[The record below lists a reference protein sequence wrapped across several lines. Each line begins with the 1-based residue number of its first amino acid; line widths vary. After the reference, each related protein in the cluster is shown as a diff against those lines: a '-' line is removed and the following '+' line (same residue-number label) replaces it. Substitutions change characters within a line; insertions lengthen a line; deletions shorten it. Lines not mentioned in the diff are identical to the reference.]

1 MIVKLYIINLMIMFL
16 LFGGDLFNVKD
27 IIDQSV
33 LKWFRDY
40 ILKWEYVE
48 QLIVCDYIFIFR
60 ILFWELFDVVK
71 FFDWQEQKEWINIKI
86 NFEKLVD
93 WIDDLNLNGS
103 IFYWNIFYIFF
114 DWFKKNNE
122 KLIIE
127 FYFELIIFSLKM
139 VCWILKLEGVDKI
152 IYVLEYFVKK

>member
-139 VCWILKLEGVDKI
+139 VCWILKLEGVDRI

>member
-122 KLIIE
+122 KFIIE

-139 VCWILKLEGVDKI
+139 VCWILKLEGVDRI

>member
-122 KLIIE
+122 KLIIK

-139 VCWILKLEGVDKI
+139 VCWILKLEGVDRI

>member
-103 IFYWNIFYIFF
+103 ILYWNIFYIFF

-139 VCWILKLEGVDKI
+139 VCWILKLEGVDRI

>member
-33 LKWFRDY
+33 LKWFREY

-139 VCWILKLEGVDKI
+139 VCWILKLEGVDRI

>member
-48 QLIVCDYIFIFR
+48 QLIVCDYIFTFR

-139 VCWILKLEGVDKI
+139 VCWILKLEGVDRI

>member
-48 QLIVCDYIFIFR
+48 QLIVCDYIFTPR
-60 ILFWELFDVVK
+60 TLFWELFDVVK

-139 VCWILKLEGVDKI
+139 VCWILKLEGVDRI

>member
-114 DWFKKNNE
+114 DWFKNNNE

-139 VCWILKLEGVDKI
+139 VCWILKLEGVDRI

>member
-27 IIDQSV
+27 IIEQSV
-33 LKWFRDY
+33 LKWFRDF

-139 VCWILKLEGVDKI
+139 VCWILKLEGVDRI

>member
-127 FYFELIIFSLKM
+127 FYFEMIIFSLKM
-139 VCWILKLEGVDKI
+139 VCWILKLEGVDRI